1 MSSRKGSVR
10 DRGTKRKSVPRNTRT
25 AYHEAGHAVMAS
37 LMDIPFESISV
48 MFGKDDD
55 FEGCFQIHEGEE
67 KRVEHLDPG
76 EKRAIIE
83 KYVMVALA
91 GELSE
96 FLLTGR
102 HSMRD
107 SLSDY
112 LKAYKLVFDL
122 CIPTERFDP
131 DDRETEL
138 YIGWLSERCKN
149 ILKTPRTWRAVEA
162 LANEL
167 AQRKVMRAWEAL
179 EVIRD
184 SMFGGDQDRAEAANR
199 LNLYHPIHL

>member
-122 CIPTERFDP
+122 HPHGEIRSRRPGD
-131 DDRETEL
+131 
-138 YIGWLSERCKN
+138 
-149 ILKTPRTWRAVEA
+149 RAVHRLA
-162 LANEL
+162 LREVQEHPEDTPHL
-167 AQRKVMRAWEAL
+167 ASGRGARQ
-179 EVIRD
+179 
-184 SMFGGDQDRAEAANR
+184 
-199 LNLYHPIHL
+199 